1 MASPSKSRPNN
12 LETQYTKPPMAEERQ
27 FECLIGLTKY
37 NLYKSIGRSQL
48 T

>member
-12 LETQYTKPPMAEERQ
+12 LETQYGMVEERQ
-27 FECLIGLTKY
+27 FERLIGLKKY
-37 NLYKSIGRSQL
+37 SLYKSIGRSQL